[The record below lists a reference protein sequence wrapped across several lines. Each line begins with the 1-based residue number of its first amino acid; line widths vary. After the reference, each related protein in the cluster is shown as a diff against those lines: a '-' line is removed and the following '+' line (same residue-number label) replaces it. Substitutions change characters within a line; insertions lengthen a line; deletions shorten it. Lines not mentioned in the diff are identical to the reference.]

1 MNSIPWV
8 EERSKAFVP
17 LDDFD
22 VILGV
27 DFLIPAKVSV
37 MPHLGGILI
46 CDEKSPAFVS
56 GVFIDQSSR
65 LRN

>member
-8 EERSKAFVP
+8 EERSKAVP

-27 DFLIPAKVSV
+27 DFLISAKVSV
-37 MPHLGGILI
+37 MTHLGGILI
-46 CDEKSPAFVS
+46 CDEKSPALVS